1 MLVSAQ
7 RKVWSTLLIHREVN
21 EASIERLVRAF
32 YNSAREDE
40 LIGPIF
46 NGAVADWEHHITNI
60 ADFWSSIVLRTGRYG
75 GRPMRPHLVL
85 PLRGEHFDRWLML
98 FEKTTKEQFSP
109 DIADVFID
117 RARRIAD
124 SFEMGI
130 ASMRGEVAS
139 PRHSKAGAT

>member
-1 MLVSAQ
+1 VLPNS
-7 RKVWSTLLIHREVN
+7 EVN

-32 YNSAREDE
+32 YGRAREDT

-46 NGAVADWEHHITNI
+46 NASVVDWEHHIANI
-60 ADFWSSIVLRTGRYG
+60 ADFWSSMVLRTGRYG
-75 GRPMRPHLVL
+75 GNPMRPHLML

-98 FEKTTKEQFSP
+98 FESTARELFS
-109 DIADVFID
+109 AEVAAVFVD

-130 ASMRGEVAS
+130 ASARGEIAA
-139 PRHSKAGAT
+139 PRHSGAGTERT